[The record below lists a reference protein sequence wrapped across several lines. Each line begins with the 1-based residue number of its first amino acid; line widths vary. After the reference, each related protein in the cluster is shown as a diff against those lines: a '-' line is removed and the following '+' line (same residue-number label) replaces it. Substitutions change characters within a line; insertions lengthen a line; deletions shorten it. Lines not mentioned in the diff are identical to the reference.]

1 MCQSCI
7 PQISIDMA
15 KAEAFAG
22 EMVSIINHGAL
33 STMISIGHRS
43 GLFDVMDRMPPAT
56 CAAIA
61 KTAEL
66 HERYVREWLAAMV
79 TGKIIDYDPKTGYYE
94 LPAENAMFLTRKANE
109 NNMAVIASLLPVWTQ
124 AEDQVLDCF
133 KNGGGVP
140 YDQFPRFH
148 EVMGE
153 VSDANVGRNF
163 VEKILPDHPDLLK
176 KLQDGIRV
184 LDIGCGDGQILIKL
198 AKTFPNSI
206 FTGADL
212 CPEPIAAAQELVEQ
226 QGLRNIEFKAV
237 DLTDYLPAR
246 RFDLITA
253 FDVIHD
259 LARPDLVLDLLYQW
273 LKDDGLFLMM
283 DVNASSK
290 LENNLENPF
299 APFLYSASTL
309 HCMTVSLAQGG
320 LGLGTVWGRELA
332 QEMLGKAGFKKIDIR
347 NYEHDLLDSYFFCSK
362 I

>member
-1 MCQSCI
+1 MCQSCV
-7 PQISIDMA
+7 PNISLDMA

-56 CAAIA
+56 SDAIA

-66 HERYVREWLAAMV
+66 DERYVREWLAAMV
-79 TGKIIDYDPKTGYYE
+79 TGKIIDFDPQSSYYE
-94 LPAENAMFLTRKANE
+94 LSVEKAMFLTRKSNE
-109 NNMAVIASLLPVWTQ
+109 NNMALIASLLPVWTQ
-124 AEDQVLDCF
+124 AEDQVLECF
-133 KNGGGVP
+133 KNGGGVS

-148 EVMGE
+148 KVMGE
-153 VSDANVGRNF
+153 VSDANVGCNF
-163 VEKILPDHPDLLK
+163 VEKILPDEPDLLE
-176 KLQDGIRV
+176 KLQTGIRV
-184 LDIGCGDGQILIKL
+184 LDIGCGDGKILVKL
-198 AKTFPNSI
+198 AKAFPNSM

-212 CPEPIAAAQELVEQ
+212 CPEPIAEAQQLVELE
-226 QGLRNIEFKAV
+226 GLRNIEFRAV
-237 DLTDYLPAR
+237 DLTDYVPTR

-259 LARPDLVLDLLYQW
+259 LARPDIVLDLLYQW
-273 LKDDGLFLMM
+273 LKDDGMFLMM

-290 LENNLENPF
+290 LENNLDHPF

-320 LGLGTVWGRELA
+320 MGLGTVWGSELA
-332 QEMLGKAGFKKIDIR
+332 QEMLSEAGFKKVDIR
-347 NYEHDLLDSYFFCSK
+347 NYEHDLLDSYYFCSK
-362 I
+362 V